1 MSFKYFKPGSIGE
14 AIYLKREY
22 PNSKYIAGGTD
33 VLVSIKK
40 KLLKPEVLISLR
52 NLDELKGIEIENN
65 HALIGAGTT
74 LREIEKSEIIRN
86 YFPALYD
93 AVINMA
99 SVQIRNVAT
108 IGGNIVNAS
117 PGADTASPLLVYNA
131 MVIIVTQDLKERMLP
146 LEEFFKGPKQVYL
159 DDVEIVKC
167 FKLPIP
173 PENAGSAYYK
183 FMKRNAMD
191 LANAGVAM
199 NIKFGDNDVIE
210 DVKIGLTTVAPTPI
224 RATDTESFLIG
235 KKFSQDLLKEAG
247 EIAKN
252 ECSPIDDIR
261 GKAWHKR
268 EIVKAYIK
276 RVGLKCYQ
284 RYRKMREK

>member
-1 MSFKYFKPGSIGE
+1 MIFQYFKPGSIGE
-14 AIYLKREY
+14 AIYLKREHSD
-22 PNSKYIAGGTD
+22 SKYIAGGTD
-33 VLVSIKK
+33 LLVSIKK
-40 KLLKPEVLISLR
+40 KLINPRILISLR
-52 NLDELKGIEIENN
+52 NIEELKGIDIEDGY
-65 HALIGAGTT
+65 AFIGAGTT
-74 LREIEKSEIIRN
+74 LREIEKSEIVKRH
-86 YFPALYD
+86 FPALYD

-108 IGGNIVNAS
+108 IGGNIVNSS

-131 MVIIVTQDLKERMLP
+131 RVIIITQDLKERELP

-159 DDVEIVKC
+159 DDVEIVKG

-173 PENAGSAYYK
+173 PENSGSAYYK

-199 NIKFGDNDVIE
+199 NLTIDKNDIIVN
-210 DVKIGLTTVAPTPI
+210 VKIGLTTVAPTPI
-224 RATDTESFLIG
+224 RAEDTEKFLIN
-235 KKFSQDLLKEAG
+235 KKFSEEILIKAG
-247 EIAKN
+247 EIAKD

-276 RVGLKCYQ
+276 RVGIKCYH
-284 RYRKMREK
+284 RYKNN